1 MFHGKWNMSKTFCGC
16 KPSKKHW
23 ASSELLAPI
32 KKKHTI
38 IGEMSWCNLLRWYH
52 VLRRAGAD
60 FCVNDNFPGT
70 VLDFRLKIFT
80 QERISIYVDTCP

>member
-1 MFHGKWNMSKTFCGC
+1 
-16 KPSKKHW
+16 
-23 ASSELLAPI
+23 
-32 KKKHTI
+32 
-38 IGEMSWCNLLRWYH
+38 MSWCNLLRWYH
-52 VLRRAGAD
+52 VLRRAGSD